1 MKNSKKKEE
10 PMTKIKERATTRR
23 VDHDWI
29 GLETINSSHPKKME
43 NGTV

>member
-10 PMTKIKERATTRR
+10 PMKKIKERADAMR

-29 GLETINSSHPKKME
+29 GLEKINSSHQKKKE